1 MKSADLS
8 SWKCRW
14 FLTWLLCFKGTVT
27 HLEKYKCFTFPF
39 CQNHKWTECICIILS
54 AGDSFPTCQCPRRS
68 WHVCFSSCLQ
78 AMWKPAYDF
87 LVTWAAQIGDSYRDV
102 IQELHM
108 GLDKMKNPIT
118 KRWKHLTGT
127 LILVNCLDVLRS
139 SAFSPSAQ
147 DDYAIWTQALP
158 HTSTPCSSGA
168 IFFFW
173 NCNVWNAA
181 YQLFAHSE
189 CHYCCRSCSVAFSS
203 SCPGQ
208 HHQTGPTSPAN
219 NTVLYGACSIHR
231 DSFNSF
237 SLAQLCIFVVLLWH
251 SSFLSNHL
259 VKICGLNA
267 KTDIFIK
274 KRHF

>member
-127 LILVNCLDVLRS
+127 LILVNCLDILRS

-168 IFFFW
+168 IFFFFEI
-173 NCNVWNAA
+173 ATFEM
-181 YQLFAHSE
+181 LHI
-189 CHYCCRSCSVAFSS
+189 SC
-203 SCPGQ
+203 
-208 HHQTGPTSPAN
+208 
-219 NTVLYGACSIHR
+219 
-231 DSFNSF
+231 
-237 SLAQLCIFVVLLWH
+237 LLT
-251 SSFLSNHL
+251 
-259 VKICGLNA
+259 LNA
-267 KTDIFIK
+267 TTAVVPAALPSALRAQGNITRQAPRPQQTIQCSMELAVFTETLLIASVL
-274 KRHF
+274 HSYVFL

>member
-168 IFFFW
+168 IFFFLKLQRLKCCISAVCSLW
-173 NCNVWNAA
+173 MPLLLSFLQRCL
-181 YQLFAHSE
+181 QLFVPRA
-189 CHYCCRSCSVAFSS
+189 
-203 SCPGQ
+203 
-208 HHQTGPTSPAN
+208 TSPDRPHVPSKQYSA
-219 NTVLYGACSIHR
+219 LW
-231 DSFNSF
+231 
-237 SLAQLCIFVVLLWH
+237 SLQYSQRLF
-251 SSFLSNHL
+251 
-259 VKICGLNA
+259 
-267 KTDIFIK
+267 
-274 KRHF
+274 